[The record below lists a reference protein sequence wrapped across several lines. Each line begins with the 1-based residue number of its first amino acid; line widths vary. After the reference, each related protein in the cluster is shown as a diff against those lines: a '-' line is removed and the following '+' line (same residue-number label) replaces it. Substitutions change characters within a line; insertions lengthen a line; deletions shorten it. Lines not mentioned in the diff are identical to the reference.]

1 MNTHLATYSPCVQI
15 AGRDQEIL
23 YLQQEIVNIKRQYE
37 EIYGTKLEDL
47 AEVKVYSGLIV
58 PELQRMRQ

>member
-1 MNTHLATYSPCVQI
+1 MEYIPPCVQI